1 MTTIYFIA
9 ILGGVLMSG
18 TLVLGVIGFRRLTGD
33 VPTENRSYLD
43 PLPGALRTM
52 WPLIRFVDYHFCRA
66 LPEGLLRRPERL
78 LQLAGISFLM
88 SARQFVGLSFFST
101 VLFAVLTL
109 LPMAMLDLFNPLF
122 MLAGA
127 ALGAF
132 YPTLWLKGKLK
143 KRRLQ
148 VIRELPSY
156 LEFMTMAIEAGLN
169 MVGALQQAVD
179 KGVKGPLRQEFG
191 LVLRDLRS
199 GLTRADALNRMDERM
214 QLKEISNFVKAVVQ
228 ADRMGA
234 SLGQTFRFQ
243 AEQRRMERFQRAE
256 KLAMEAPVKLIFP
269 LVAFIFPETFV
280 VIAFPIAIK
289 AMQSGAFG

>member
-1 MTTIYFIA
+1 MTGIYLIA
-9 ILGGVLMSG
+9 LVTGILATA
-18 TLVLGVIGFRRLTGD
+18 TLVLGVIGFRRLTHD
-33 VPTENRSYLD
+33 VPVENRSYLD
-43 PLPGALRTM
+43 PLPSALRGI
-52 WPLIRFVDYHFCRA
+52 WWLVRFVDFHFCRA
-66 LPEGLLRRPERL
+66 LPERLLRRPDRL

-88 SARQFVGLSFFST
+88 SARQFIALSLCSAAAFALFSW
-101 VLFAVLTL
+101 
-109 LPMAMLDLFNPLF
+109 LPMALLEMFSPIFLL
-122 MLAGA
+122 GA
-127 ALGAF
+127 AFLGAV
-132 YPTLWLKGKLK
+132 YPYLWLKGLLK

-148 VIRELPSY
+148 IVRELPSY

-199 GLTRADALNRMDERM
+199 GLTRAEALTRMDERV
-214 QLKEISNFVKAVVQ
+214 QLKEISNFVKAVIQ

-269 LVAFIFPETFV
+269 LVAFIFPETFLV
-280 VIAFPIAIK
+280 LFFPIAMK
-289 AMQSGAFG
+289 AMQSGVFG

>member
-1 MTTIYFIA
+1 MATLYLIA
-9 ILGGVLMSG
+9 IIGGVLLSG
-18 TLVLGVIGFRRLTGD
+18 TLILGVVGFRRLTGD
-33 VPTENRSYLD
+33 VPSENRSYLD
-43 PLPGALRTM
+43 PLPGTLRSL
-52 WPLIRFVDYHFCRA
+52 WPLIRFVDYHFCGS

-88 SARQFVGLSFFST
+88 SSRQFIGLSFCSA
-101 VLFAVLTL
+101 VLFIALAL
-109 LPMAMLDLFNPLF
+109 LPMSMLDAFNPFF
-122 MLAGA
+122 MLAA
-127 ALGAF
+127 AGLGAF

-148 VIRELPSY
+148 VIREMPAY

-169 MVGALQQAVD
+169 LVGALQQAVD

-199 GLTRADALNRMDERM
+199 GLTRAEALTRMDERM
-214 QLKEISNFVKAVVQ
+214 QLKEISNFVKAVIQ

-280 VIAFPIAIK
+280 VLAFPIAIK
-289 AMQSGAFG
+289 AMQSGVFG

>member
-1 MTTIYFIA
+1 MTGIYLIA
-9 ILGGVLMSG
+9 IVVGILASA
-18 TLVLGVIGFRRLTGD
+18 TLILGVVGFRRLTGD
-33 VPTENRSYLD
+33 VPSENRSYLD
-43 PLPGALRTM
+43 PLPSALRGV
-52 WPLIRFVDYHFCRA
+52 WPLVRFVDFHFCRA
-66 LPEGLLRRPERL
+66 LPERLLKRPDRL

-88 SARQFVGLSFFST
+88 SARQFVALSICSSAVFLLFSWI
-101 VLFAVLTL
+101 
-109 LPMAMLDLFNPLF
+109 PMALLDMISPLF
-122 MLAGA
+122 LFGGA
-127 ALGAF
+127 FLGAV
-132 YPTLWLKGKLK
+132 YPYLWLKGVLK
-143 KRRLQ
+143 QRRLRI
-148 VIRELPSY
+148 VRELPSY

-199 GLTRADALNRMDERM
+199 GLTRAEALTRMDERV
-214 QLKEISNFVKAVVQ
+214 QLKEISNFVKAVIQ

-269 LVAFIFPETFV
+269 LVAFIFPETFL
-280 VIAFPIAIK
+280 VIFFPIAMK
-289 AMQSGAFG
+289 AMQSGIFN

>member
-1 MTTIYFIA
+1 MTTVYFIA
-9 ILGGVLMSG
+9 ILGGILLSG
-18 TLVLGVIGFRRLTGD
+18 TLIMGVIGFRRLTGD

-43 PLPGALRTM
+43 PLPGALRSL
-52 WPLIRFVDYHFCRA
+52 WPLIRFVDYHFCRS
-66 LPEGLLRRPERL
+66 LPEGLLARPERL

-88 SARQFVGLSFFST
+88 SARQFVGLSFMST
-101 VLFAVLTL
+101 LLFAVLTL
-109 LPMAMLDLFNPLF
+109 LPMAMLDMFSPLF
-122 MLAGA
+122 MLVGA

-256 KLAMEAPVKLIFP
+256 KLAMEAPTKLIFP

-289 AMQSGAFG
+289 AMQSGAFH